1 MLKNTRTMIFL
12 ALLVGVAL
20 VISLF
25 ESMIPIPFVA
35 PGAKLGLS
43 NIVIL
48 VTLVVFGFKS
58 ALTVACLKSVL
69 LMLIMGSVSS
79 MFFSLAGAFFATV
92 VMSIAYYR
100 FSPKVFS
107 LIGVSILG
115 AVAHNF
121 GQLTVAYAIM
131 RNIYVYSYLPFLVLA
146 GLFTGFFVGLSG
158 RYVTGN
164 LRHHFPMKEKEIL

>member
-1 MLKNTRTMIFL
+1 MLKDTRTMIFL
-12 ALLVGVAL
+12 ALLVGIAL

-48 VTLVVFGFKS
+48 VTLVIFGYRR
-58 ALTVACLKSVL
+58 ALTVACMKSVL
-69 LMLIMGSVSS
+69 LMLITGSVSS
-79 MFFSLAGAFFATV
+79 MFFSLAGAFFATS
-92 VMSIAYYR
+92 VMSIAYHH

-121 GQLTVAYAIM
+121 GQLTVAFLIM
-131 RNIYVYSYLPFLVLA
+131 RNMYIYSYLPILVLA
-146 GLFTGFFVGLSG
+146 GLFTGFFVGLTG
-158 RYVTGN
+158 RYATEN
-164 LRHHFPMKEKEIL
+164 LRHHFPMKEKNV